1 MCSLVLFLHAYIHSL
16 RKGPE
21 PFLPNKDISRSHFS
35 LKEGEAQL
43 QVGQIH
49 VPTVGTKHSS
59 LVYVQRPSFQP
70 LTHYHRKQQTCHQIV
85 GMLKI
90 YQDCFGVR
98 ENRSDN
104 YVDDNKIEL
113 AKFSILAGIS
123 FPSPLPS
130 PLRTMV
136 IYFPFH

>member
-1 MCSLVLFLHAYIHSL
+1 MAFVVVFVVLMMIATVSLIHFHSFSRGEAASLHFSKKKMCSLVLFLHAYIHSL

-59 LVYVQRPSFQP
+59 LVYVQRPSF
-70 LTHYHRKQQTCHQIV
+70 
-85 GMLKI
+85 
-90 YQDCFGVR
+90 
-98 ENRSDN
+98 
-104 YVDDNKIEL
+104 
-113 AKFSILAGIS
+113 
-123 FPSPLPS
+123 
-130 PLRTMV
+130 
-136 IYFPFH
+136 